1 MRAALRF
8 ASIFLA
14 ASLSL
19 AANAWIE
26 TGHMVV
32 AEIAER
38 NLSPKARAAVQELAK
53 IGTDAKTNT
62 FVTCSVW
69 ADDYKSDTDRAWHY
83 INIHF
88 RKDGKP
94 VTNKA
99 PEENVVWA
107 IIKFKKVLGDP
118 KASKEDRALA
128 LRYLVHFV
136 GDVHQPMHGVA
147 EDSGDHPEGD
157 RGGNDFKIAPI
168 EGWSQRPLT
177 NLHVLWDFGCGDFLP
192 TDRPLNPKETAKIDR
207 LAAEIMKEYPRAKID
222 DLKVQDPMKWAL
234 ESFALA
240 KSAAYNLNEH
250 KPVSKEY
257 LKKGREICR
266 ERAAAAG
273 YRLADLLNEVL
284 D

>member
-1 MRAALRF
+1 
-8 ASIFLA
+8 
-14 ASLSL
+14 
-19 AANAWIE
+19 
-26 TGHMVV
+26 MVV

-69 ADDYKSDTDRAWHY
+69 ADDYKSDADRAWHY

-107 IIKFKKVLGDP
+107 INKFRKVLGDL

-136 GDVHQPMHGVA
+136 GDIHQPMHGVA

-157 RGGNDFKIAPI
+157 RGGNDFKIAPV

-177 NLHVLWDFGCGDFLP
+177 NLHVLWDFGCGEFPP
-192 TDRPLNPKETAKIDR
+192 TDRPMNAKEEAKIDR
-207 LAAEIMKEYPRAKID
+207 LATGIMKEYPRSKIAN
-222 DLKVQDPMKWAL
+222 LKLQDPMKWAL
-234 ESFALA
+234 ESHALA
-240 KSAAYNLNEH
+240 KAVSYNLTEH

-257 LKKGREICR
+257 LKKGVQVCR

-273 YRLADLLNEVL
+273 YRLADLINAIY